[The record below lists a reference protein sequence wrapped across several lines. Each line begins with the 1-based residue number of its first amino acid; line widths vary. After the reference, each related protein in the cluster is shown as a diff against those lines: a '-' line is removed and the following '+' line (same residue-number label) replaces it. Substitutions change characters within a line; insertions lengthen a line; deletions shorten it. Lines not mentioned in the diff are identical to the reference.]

1 MMPTRRRWLMQ
12 LGGGVVLAGWAGADL
27 DAAELPPGVFD
38 ASREHLGHALEG
50 HPVAAGGATELVQPR
65 AATFQP
71 AFFSRDEY
79 PAILR
84 LTALMLGE
92 TPEMP
97 VVREIAEWIDL
108 TVSEAAAVRA
118 AGLALSPA
126 HRTVA
131 IHYYGAGPVRRLE
144 EFDAQKTVR
153 DGLAWLDAASRRKHG
168 RGFNS
173 VGPAEQLAIVES
185 IADNR
190 PDRGPQNP
198 GTLFF
203 AYLKERVIHG
213 FYTSRAGL
221 DELGYR
227 GNAFYASPPGCEHLY
242 G

>member
-1 MMPTRRRWLMQ
+1 MLTRRRWLMQ
-12 LGGGVVLAGWAGADL
+12 LGGGVALVGWAGDL
-27 DAAELPPGVFD
+27 DAAELPAGVYE

-50 HPVAAGGATELVQPR
+50 HPLALGGETDLVELRAT
-65 AATFQP
+65 TFQP
-71 AFFSRDEY
+71 AFFSREEY
-79 PAILR
+79 QTILR
-84 LTALMLGE
+84 LIAVLLGE
-92 TPEMP
+92 KQEAP

-108 TVSEAAAVRA
+108 TVPEAAAVRTA
-118 AGLALSPA
+118 ALALSPPN
-126 HRTVA
+126 RTLA
-131 IHYYGAGPVRRLE
+131 MHFYGASAVRKLE
-144 EFDAQKTVR
+144 EFDAQKIVH

-168 RGFNS
+168 RIFNS
-173 VGPAEQLAIVES
+173 AEPVEQLRIVES

-190 PDRGPQNP
+190 PDGGSPNS

-203 AYLKERVIHG
+203 AYLKEQVIHG

>member
-1 MMPTRRRWLMQ
+1 MQ

-27 DAAELPPGVFD
+27 DAAELPPGVYE

-50 HPVAAGGATELVQPR
+50 HPVAPGGETELVELR
-65 AATFQP
+65 AAAYQP

-79 PAILR
+79 QTILR
-84 LTALMLGE
+84 LTAVLLGE
-92 TPEMP
+92 TPETL

-118 AGLALSPA
+118 AARALSPPD
-126 HRTVA
+126 RTLAV
-131 IHYYGAGPVRRLE
+131 HYYGSGSVRKLE
-144 EFDAQKTVR
+144 EFDAQKIVR
-153 DGLAWLDAASRRKHG
+153 EGLAWLDAASQRKHG

-173 VGPAEQLAIVES
+173 VGPAEQLAIVER

-190 PDRGPQNP
+190 PDRSSENP
-198 GTLFF
+198 GTFF
-203 AYLKERVIHG
+203 FVYLKEQVIHG

-227 GNAFYASPPGCEHLY
+227 GNAFYASPTGCEHLY